1 MRDIAAA
8 PRPTGGAA
16 IAAARGRCAA
26 ELRGLGFDV
35 REVPF
40 EFSAFPGRFATPLI
54 GAAAAAVVGIAGQ
67 LGVLGARYAPLVA
80 VLVGG
85 IALYLASAW
94 LAKRGVLMVPALRER
109 GVNLEATRPGV
120 APTLWLCAHLD
131 SKSQPVPT
139 LLRSTGIVLEG
150 TGYILTLAVSIAV
163 ATGGGAIVHE
173 FFWASAALVTLV
185 GAVPVVLSMVGQ
197 RSPGALDNASGVAM
211 MIAAARQ
218 LQDLPEV
225 GVLITDAE
233 ELGLAGAR
241 AWVRG
246 QAKATVLNSDG
257 VDDDGDVHVMFTHPR
272 PRALLDAVERAS
284 RTSGVR
290 YHATR
295 LIPGILT
302 DSVAFADA
310 GMATITF
317 SRGTWASLAR
327 VHSPSDDLA
336 HLRGTGIADVATLV
350 ARTARESGEPR

>member
-1 MRDIAAA
+1 M
-8 PRPTGGAA
+8 
-16 IAAARGRCAA
+16 
-26 ELRGLGFDV
+26 GFDV

-67 LGVLGARYAPLVA
+67 LGLSGARYAPLVA
-80 VLVGG
+80 LVMGA
-85 IALYLASAW
+85 IALFVAGTW
-94 LAKRGVLMVPALRER
+94 LAKRGVLTVPVLRER
-109 GVNLEATRPGV
+109 GVNLEATRRGV

-139 LLRSTGIVLEG
+139 LLRSAGIVLEG
-150 TGYILTLAVSIAV
+150 AGYILTLAVSIAV
-163 ATGGGAIVHE
+163 ATAGSAIVHE

-218 LQDLPEV
+218 LPDRPDI

-241 AWVRG
+241 AWVKAQG
-246 QAKATVLNSDG
+246 KATVLNSDG
-257 VDDDGDVHVMFTHPR
+257 VDDVGEVQVMFTHPR
-272 PRALLDAVERAS
+272 PKALLDAVERAS
-284 RTSGVR
+284 LATRVR
-290 YHATR
+290 YRAIR
-295 LIPGILT
+295 LIPGVLT

-310 GMATITF
+310 GMPTVTF
-317 SRGTWASLAR
+317 SRGNWESLAR
-327 VHSPSDDLA
+327 VHSTSDDLA

-350 ARTARESGEPR
+350 ARTARESGESR